1 MSRIRKT
8 EYRVQFQISYS
19 TEYRRQISEEHSISS
34 DLLFFF
40 LFLNFII
47 SPKLPEIF
55 LGRSRFVVRFNFFFN
70 VFLTATS
77 FGAATVG
84 GVARP
89 LDFCG
94 SG

>member
-1 MSRIRKT
+1 M
-8 EYRVQFQISYS
+8 
-19 TEYRRQISEEHSISS
+19 
-34 DLLFFF
+34 LLVTFY
-40 LFLNFII
+40 
-47 SPKLPEIF
+47 LPEIF
-55 LGRSRFVVRFNFFFN
+55 FGRSRFVVRFSFFFK
-70 VFLTATS
+70 VFLTATAS